1 MRSWFI
7 MANKTVLEYIM
18 FLVNLMPRHQRPETI
33 KIVSRVSEQMSTGGK
48 KKKKRKRRLL
58 SGTTLKQTSSS
69 WSIRGKVDFLLQ
81 MMSIKYFFLR
91 GLLMFAGFSWSS
103 WSCWPNGTRR
113 SEGEYSQA
121 VFNGIHAV

>member
-48 KKKKRKRRLL
+48 KKEKVRHDAETNQLELVNQRKGGL
-58 SGTTLKQTSSS
+58 SVTDDEHKIL
-69 WSIRGKVDFLLQ
+69 F
-81 MMSIKYFFLR
+81 
-91 GLLMFAGFSWSS
+91 
-103 WSCWPNGTRR
+103 
-113 SEGEYSQA
+113 SEGSSHVCRVLVVLLVLLAQWDPPE
-121 VFNGIHAV
+121 